1 MKRSGGVKQEGIIFL
16 LNLVQNPNADRVKE
30 FQEFILV
37 KKYHFF
43 GSDQFLIDY
52 PDGPKEPKIR
62 EFLEGIEE
70 VILKLKDAYRGAEGD
85 KAFIEY
91 WRSIVRDG
99 IDLAGKVSLRA
110 DQGEGKFILDTEDED
125 LWNKR
130 KEWGKIFIS
139 NLLLGEDIVRL
150 RLCKNCDNL
159 FYVTHGNKKT
169 CSVKCGK
176 QKNYKVIKEKLD
188 KEYETMKVRKSQL
201 KKYIISLRRSGSKK
215 ELNKKQRKMLYDMCN
230 NLWKKQGRTPKNIAR
245 LLPKV

>member
-1 MKRSGGVKQEGIIFL
+1 MKRAGGVRQEGIIFL

-62 EFLEGIEE
+62 EFLEGVEE

-91 WRSIVRDG
+91 WRSIVHDG
-99 IDLAGKVSLRA
+99 IRLTGSTNFKVDPIEEKFTLR
-110 DQGEGKFILDTEDED
+110 TEDEN
-125 LWNKR
+125 LWNNK
-130 KEWGKIFIS
+130 KEWGKNFIS
-139 NLLLGEDIVRL
+139 NLLLGEDIARL

-159 FYVTHGNKKT
+159 FYVAHGNKKT
-169 CSVKCGK
+169 CSVECGK
-176 QKNYKVIKEKLD
+176 KKNYKNTKEKLD
-188 KEYETMKVRKSQL
+188 KEYLTMRVRKSQF
-201 KKYIISLRRSGSKK
+201 KKHIISLRRSGSTKD
-215 ELNKKQRKMLYDMCN
+215 LDKKQRKRLYDMCSG
-230 NLWKKQGRTPKNIAR
+230 LWKEQKRSQQNIDR
-245 LLPKV
+245 LLPKI